1 LKEIIEYILAVV
13 IVLSI
18 IPFYNMV
25 ATQFYNPSKPSSFT
39 ESTDILVSA
48 VKQAFID
55 AYNRGNISVELPDVV
70 DSLRQSI
77 EKYAA
82 PILGDYYYYVRIYS
96 PINVTVDTVKR
107 QVVVS
112 SPYNLTT
119 YLLLVSWNGREST
132 SVKLTTPTSGE
143 AGFTY
148 KYDYSSL
155 RFKNFSTIVAV
166 SGYGSTWFI
175 GYWLNTS
182 STMGYVISD
191 PSRNLAIAA
200 SKKISDISFYGFTG
214 CNTSIYYFTTQ
225 ELRNYTS
232 SWTNITWYFYRGSY
246 YYIMYYNITETVYLS
261 RIEGL
266 YNASLYR
273 YTVYLAKG
281 WEFHNVTSGR
291 DSLQER
297 RYNYSSITYPVYNVV
312 LVTIYDSFNNLIY
325 APAYRGEY
333 VVTNAPVKPP
343 NDAARTSFTITI
355 GMFTYQGELYIW
367 RR

>member
-1 LKEIIEYILAVV
+1 LKEVIEYILAVV

-18 IPFYNMV
+18 IPFYNIV
-25 ATQFYNPSKPSSFT
+25 ATQFYTPSKPSGFA

-48 VKQAFID
+48 VKQTFID

-70 DSLRQSI
+70 DSLRRSI
-77 EKYAA
+77 ERYAA

-107 QVVVS
+107 QVAVS

-119 YLLLVSWNGREST
+119 YLLLVSWNGQESI
-132 SVKLTTPTSGE
+132 SVKLTNPKQGE
-143 AGFTY
+143 AGFIY
-148 KYDYSSL
+148 EYNYSSL

-166 SGYGSTWFI
+166 SGYGNTWFI

-182 STMGYVISD
+182 STMGYIISD

-200 SKKISDISFYGFTG
+200 SRKLNDISFYGFTG

-225 ELRNYTS
+225 ELKNYTS
-232 SWTNITWYFYRGSY
+232 SRTNIAWHFEGSNY
-246 YYIMYYNITETVYLS
+246 YYNITETRYLS

-266 YNASLYR
+266 YNATLPK
-273 YTVYLAKG
+273 YTVYLVKG
-281 WEFHNVTSGR
+281 WEFHSVISGR

-297 RYNYSSITYPVYNVV
+297 SYNYSSIAYPVYNMV
-312 LVTIYDSFNNLIY
+312 LATIYDNSSNSIY

-343 NDAARTSFTITI
+343 NDATKASFTITI

>member
-1 LKEIIEYILAVV
+1 MKEIIEYVLAVV
-13 IVLSI
+13 IILSI

-25 ATQFYNPSKPSSFT
+25 ATQFYTPSKPSGFT

-70 DSLRQSI
+70 DSLRQLI

-96 PINVTVDTVKR
+96 PINMIVDTVNR

-112 SPYNLTT
+112 SPYNMTT
-119 YLLLVSWNGREST
+119 YLLLVSWNGRESI
-132 SVKLTTPTSGE
+132 SVNLTAPTPGG

-148 KYDYSSL
+148 RYNYSSL

-166 SGYGSTWFI
+166 SGYGNTWFI

-191 PSRNLAIAA
+191 PSMNLAIVA
-200 SKKISDISFYGFTG
+200 SKKLNNISFYGFTG
-214 CNTSIYYFTTQ
+214 CNTTLYYFTTQ
-225 ELRNYTS
+225 ELKNYTS
-232 SWTNITWYFYRGSY
+232 SWTNITWEFSSSY
-246 YYIMYYNITETVYLS
+246 YYYNITETRYLS

-266 YNASLYR
+266 YNATLYK
-273 YTVYLAKG
+273 YTVYLVKG
-281 WEFHNVTSGR
+281 WEFHNVSSGT
-291 DSLQER
+291 DKIQEIE
-297 RYNYSSITYPVYNVV
+297 YNYSRIAYPVYNIV
-312 LVTIYDSFNNLIY
+312 LATIYDNSSNLIY

-333 VVTNAPVKPP
+333 VATNAPVKPP
-343 NDAARTSFTITI
+343 NDAAEASFTITI

-367 RR
+367 GRQA